1 MDNNSELNNN
11 VTPGVANQ
19 PTNGTQELPIVNPTA
34 VNTNT
39 NTNTAPSPTSQA
51 PLTPSVSNPTETGP
65 IQIEEK
71 PVDPN
76 FVDRTTNPGV
86 IGNIAPTK
94 AEDPNGLVN
103 ENLKKVEVQ
112 YTPPSKGKT
121 VALIMFFIFLILF
134 VIFLPEVTTIVDKLL
149 GKNQEEVAQ
158 KITTGK
164 LVCEFSTNTANLDKD
179 YKLIFGFSNNKLE
192 KLNYTTTTKGDPSLD
207 AETMDD
213 LANRCKMLK
222 EFTSS
227 VTGVNVTCDYSEGK
241 LVENQDFDY
250 ASLDTEGLDSAYTE
264 AGGTN
269 PQYTNGQDM
278 DSIEKNMNASGYTC
292 KRQNN

>member
-19 PTNGTQELPIVNPTA
+19 PTNGTQELPIVDPTA
-34 VNTNT
+34 VNT

-51 PLTPSVSNPTETGP
+51 PLTPSVSNPTENGP

-134 VIFLPEVTTIVDKLL
+134 VIFLPEVTTLVDKLL
-149 GKNQEEVAQ
+149 GKNQEEVVQ